1 MRESFETI
9 KPGDERLIWS
19 GAVSLQHESGWVMP
33 WRLPHKDLALFPP
46 QPLQDCAAMPS
57 GVRLRFATDAETLE
71 FHTEPM
77 PGAGN
82 LDLYA
87 GDALLSTVAFEAG
100 ETAAQFDGLPKGMKT
115 LELWLPTAVPFRL
128 RAVQLP
134 VGARLERSEDRRPKW
149 ITYGSSITH
158 CLGAGSPSFTWP
170 GVVARAKG
178 LNLLSLGYGGQCH
191 ADPMLARLMRDLPA
205 DFVSVKIGINIQGHG
220 SLNIRSFLPAV
231 IGTLVTIREKH
242 PDIPL
247 VVCSPIWSPPRE
259 TAPNAAG
266 MSLEIMRQQVAKA
279 VDILRERG
287 DKLLYYVDGLKLFG
301 PEHAEFLPDLVH
313 PDAEGYLILGRNF
326 VREVFDRI
334 GVQLPSETK
343 ATQH

>member
-1 MRESFETI
+1 MPESFETI

-57 GVRLRFATDAETLE
+57 GVRLRFATDAETLD
-71 FHTEPM
+71 FQTEPM

-100 ETAAQFDGLPKGMKT
+100 ETATQFDRLPRGMKT
-115 LELWLPTAVPFRL
+115 LELWLNPSTPFLL
-128 RAVQLP
+128 RAVRLP
-134 VGARLERSEDRRPKW
+134 AGARLERSQDRRPRW

-158 CLGAGSPSFTWP
+158 CVWSGSPSLTWP
-170 GVVARAKG
+170 GVVARAKD
-178 LNLLSLGYGGQCH
+178 LNLLSLGFNGECH
-191 ADPMLARLMRDLPA
+191 ADPMIARLIRDLPA
-205 DFVSVKIGINIQGHG
+205 DFVSLKIGINIHGSG
-220 SLNIRSFLPAV
+220 SLNVRSFLPAV
-231 IGTLVTIREKH
+231 IGTIVTVREGH

-247 VVCSPIWSPPRE
+247 IVCSPIWSPPRE
-259 TAPNAAG
+259 ATAGGAG
-266 MSLEIMRQQVAKA
+266 MSLQTMRQEVAKA
-279 VDILRERG
+279 VEILREKG
-287 DKLLYYVDGLKLFG
+287 DKSLHYVDGLRLFG
-301 PEHAEFLPDLVH
+301 PEYAANLPDLVH
-313 PDAEGYLILGRNF
+313 PDAEGYRILGRNF

-334 GVQLPSETK
+334 GLQLPPETR
-343 ATQH
+343 APN